1 MRSLARTEPGKRA
14 KVNSRLALASLAGV
28 ALLVLGSSGASAA
41 ASAVPLGTA
50 GSFVVLAGS
59 GVTATGPNTLNGDL
73 GTFPTTTVTG
83 TGSITVTGTDHG
95 GDGVTQ
101 GAKSDL
107 VNAYNNAAGQGPTM
121 PIVANLGGQTLVPG
135 VYNQA
140 ATMLVTGVLTLDA
153 QGDPNAVWVFQAGSD
168 LTVASGSSV
177 SLVNG
182 AQSCHI
188 YWQVTSSASLGTN
201 SHFRGTII
209 ALTSITLATG
219 ATLTGRALARNGDV
233 TLDSNTITRPGCT
246 TGGAGGLGT
255 GDGST
260 ARSATAGG
268 LALVLGVVGVGAVT
282 LGVLYGLRRRRGSD
296 A

>member
-1 MRSLARTEPGKRA
+1 MRSLARTEPGTRA
-14 KVNSRLALASLAGV
+14 RLTSRWALASLAAA
-28 ALLVLGSSGASAA
+28 ALLVIGSTGASAA
-41 ASAVPLGTA
+41 TAVPLGTA
-50 GSFVVLAGS
+50 RSFVVLAGS

-83 TGSITVTGTDHG
+83 AGSITVNGTDHG

-121 PIVANLGGQTLVPG
+121 PIVADLGGQTLVPG

-182 AQSCHI
+182 AQSCNI
-188 YWQVTSSASLGTN
+188 FWQVTSSAGLGTN

-209 ALTSITLATG
+209 ALTSITLNTG

-233 TLDSNTITRPGCT
+233 TLDSNTITRPSCT
-246 TGGAGGLGT
+246 TAGSGGLLT

-260 ARSATAGG
+260 AGRASTGNGFTLAAGIAVLAVATF
-268 LALVLGVVGVGAVT
+268 GVV
-282 LGVLYGLRRRRGSD
+282 YGLRRRQGSD

>member
-1 MRSLARTEPGKRA
+1 M
-14 KVNSRLALASLAGV
+14 NSRWAFASLAGI
-28 ALLVLGSSGASAA
+28 ALLVIGSSGASAA
-41 ASAVPLGTA
+41 ATAVPLGTA
-50 GSFVVLAGS
+50 KSFVVLAGS

-83 TGSITVTGTDHG
+83 LGTITVNGTDHG

-140 ATMLVTGVLTLDA
+140 ATMLLTGVLTLDA
-153 QGDPNAVWVFQAGSD
+153 QGDPAAVWVFQAGSD
-168 LTVASGSSV
+168 LTVMSGSSV

-182 AQSCHI
+182 AQSCNVF
-188 YWQVTSSASLGTN
+188 WQVTSSAGLGTN

-209 ALTSITLATG
+209 ALTSITLDTG

-233 TLDSNTITRPGCT
+233 TLDNNTITRPSCT
-246 TGGAGGLGT
+246 SAGSGGLGT

-260 ARSATAGG
+260 AGSATTGNG
-268 LALVLGVVGVGAVT
+268 LAFVLGVVGVGAGT
-282 LGVLYGLRRRRGSD
+282 LGVLYGLRRRQGSD